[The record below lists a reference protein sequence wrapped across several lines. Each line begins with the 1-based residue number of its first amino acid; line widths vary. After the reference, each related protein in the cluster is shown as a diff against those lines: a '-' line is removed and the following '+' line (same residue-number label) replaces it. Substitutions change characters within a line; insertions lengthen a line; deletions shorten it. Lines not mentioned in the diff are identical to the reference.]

1 MQVCFYSLQPQSE
14 QSNQS
19 SSLPWPEC
27 LAKSILACL
36 SNGDTSWNFGGNQFH
51 CRQTCLKTLLA
62 LTLYPHISV
71 QLHDDFC
78 IFFVSFCIVHIWMWY
93 WTHLKNSKIIC
104 VHFLVIFLSLTHKL
118 VTCKNQTYIIVP
130 GLLNVLDRC
139 DLLSFL
145 LGGLGLFGSLVLGL
159 SLELFL
165 WWFWLFLDLSGC
177 YWCRGWCCSL
187 GLSWLFGSCGC
198 KRAAN
203 DTSRLW
209 LLALC
214 LGLAW
219 LGPLLGG
226 RFVEGTLLTDWC
238 LVSRRARGLVLG
250 RRMRNRKWRLIK
262 TFSRHQPLR
271 LAVET

>member
-1 MQVCFYSLQPQSE
+1 MPQNPPGSK
-14 QSNQS
+14 SVSTYFCTTARWLLHFFCVFLHS
-19 SSLPWPEC
+19 SHLNV
-27 LAKSILACL
+27 IL
-36 SNGDTSWNFGGNQFH
+36 DTF
-51 CRQTCLKTLLA
+51 KK
-62 LTLYPHISV
+62 
-71 QLHDDFC
+71 
-78 IFFVSFCIVHIWMWY
+78 
-93 WTHLKNSKIIC
+93 LKNHLCSL
-104 VHFLVIFLSLTHKL
+104 LVIFLSLTHKL

-238 LVSRRARGLVLG
+238 LVSRQARGLVLG